1 MEFDKQ
7 ELITLE
13 LALSLAIKRNES
25 IKDIDATIYLA
36 TKTRFEDI
44 QKKIWKVI
52 YAR

>member
-13 LALSLAIKRNES
+13 LALSLAIKQNES
-25 IKDIDATIYLA
+25 IKEIDEIVYMA
-36 TKTRFEDI
+36 TKKRFEDT

-52 YAR
+52 YA